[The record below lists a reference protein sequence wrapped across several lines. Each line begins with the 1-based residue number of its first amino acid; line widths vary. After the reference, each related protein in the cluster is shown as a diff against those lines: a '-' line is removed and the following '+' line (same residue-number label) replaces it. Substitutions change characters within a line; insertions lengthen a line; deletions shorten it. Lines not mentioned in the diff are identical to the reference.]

1 MAEVKMAAAVDKGD
15 WRKVTVIAGNM
26 RGTPTRDVVLNN
38 NLAIF
43 KLGYNPGK
51 GVMDINSVVP
61 TRSVRPGMAL
71 MMMSGRSLF
80 YNYGKINESY
90 RWCMEGTVELGLRVT
105 CLKYMVKCAL
115 LNQEYA
121 LAQKYNTVL
130 SQTMFHHKWA
140 EKYQRYIDDPRLMK
154 EDKEMNAIRSLMQKG
169 DSINIDFH

>member
-1 MAEVKMAAAVDKGD
+1 
-15 WRKVTVIAGNM
+15 
-26 RGTPTRDVVLNN
+26 
-38 NLAIF
+38 
-43 KLGYNPGK
+43 
-51 GVMDINSVVP
+51 
-61 TRSVRPGMAL
+61 
-71 MMMSGRSLF
+71 
-80 YNYGKINESY
+80 
-90 RWCMEGTVELGLRVT
+90 MEGTVELGLRVT